1 MAQFIPAN
9 EPIPVILARNSAAA
23 AGAPVGRP
31 AVALIPSYSST
42 WNDFGRYLH
51 ANLWVF
57 SASGTATELG
67 FRLMF
72 EGASRTDTH
81 LSQVLG
87 TRDWVDIAE
96 ANTLFC
102 SVLDNV
108 ESCDTIVKALGFA
121 RAVTALR
128 LLGDAVVLRLEG
140 IDSARLA
147 LLDTPDFHFG
157 ALRQE
162 STFVAFRRGG
172 RYLRPQPLIP
182 VSDAAISFSLEAKL
196 PSADNG
202 YEITFDF
209 GT

>member
-108 ESCDTIVKALGFA
+108 ESCDTIV
-121 RAVTALR
+121 RHWDLR
-128 LLGDAVVLRLEG
+128 VPLLLCVCSATQWFC
-140 IDSARLA
+140 DSK
-147 LLDTPDFHFG
+147 G
-157 ALRQE
+157 
-162 STFVAFRRGG
+162 
-172 RYLRPQPLIP
+172 LIP
-182 VSDAAISFSLEAKL
+182 RDWRSWIPRTFISG
-196 PSADNG
+196 P
-202 YEITFDF
+202 
-209 GT
+209 